1 MTIKVILADDHRIV
15 REGLRGLLQ
24 QLSDIK
30 VIAEAEDGETAV
42 KLVREMP
49 VDIVIMDVTMPGL
62 GGVEATRQIVQAVP
76 RVKVI
81 ALSMYAD
88 KRFVMG
94 MLKAGACGYLLKDC
108 AFEELT
114 QAIRAVAANGSYLST
129 AVVNVVVKD
138 LVQTAGKSEE
148 SLISGLT
155 GREREV
161 LQFLVQGNTT
171 KEISNLLDLSVKTIE
186 TYRQQIMD
194 KLDIHSIAELT
205 KYAIREGLISVDI

>member
-1 MTIKVILADDHRIV
+1 MV
-15 REGLRGLLQ
+15 Q
-24 QLSDIK
+24 
-30 VIAEAEDGETAV
+30 
-42 KLVREMP
+42 EMP

-76 RVKVI
+76 GVKVI

-129 AVVNVVVKD
+129 GIVNVVVKD

-171 KEISNLLDLSVKTIE
+171 KEISNRLDLSVKTIE

-205 KYAIREGLISVDI
+205 KYAIREGLTSVDS